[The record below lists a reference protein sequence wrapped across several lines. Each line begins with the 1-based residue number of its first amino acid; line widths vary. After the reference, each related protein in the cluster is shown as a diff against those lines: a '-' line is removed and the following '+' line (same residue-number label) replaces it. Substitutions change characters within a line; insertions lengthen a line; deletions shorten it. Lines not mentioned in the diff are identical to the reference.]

1 MSGEANRR
9 ILVIDDNASIHE
21 DFRKILG
28 DPSAS
33 RTNLADARSAFFGG
47 EEDAVPAVTYELDS
61 AYQGE
66 EGLAKVVASLA
77 CSRPYAMAF
86 VDVRMPPGWD
96 GIETLARIFEAD
108 PRIQA
113 VICTAYSDHSWDEI
127 LARLGRSDRLLI
139 LKKPFDNVEVQQCA
153 SALTEKW
160 NTEARERLRIEE
172 ARAAERE
179 ARAYASSLATTNR
192 ALETA
197 RAVAVAAAQA
207 KSEFLTNMSHEIRTP
222 MIAILGAAELL
233 RDGALVDTERAE
245 QLEAIRGEGQSLL
258 SMLGDILDLSS
269 IESGRLLIEK
279 HDCSPAAILE
289 EVVAAHSARAK
300 AKGLRISVQCGGSV
314 PDALRT
320 DPVRLKQILAHLV
333 GNAIKFTDSGSVRVA
348 CDLESALGG
357 EHRLQIVVADSGVG
371 ITSEQRSHLFE
382 AFSQG
387 DGSLTRRHGGTG
399 LGLALSRRL
408 SHVLGGDL
416 DVESIPGSGST
427 FTLSLPCPVETTES
441 GPKRASPS
449 GSEGLSGQILLVEDV
464 IATQRLYALYLQRAG
479 ATVDVASNGAI
490 GVEKALASRKSG
502 RCYDVILMDMQMPI
516 LDGYSAARKLR
527 SEGWTGPIVA
537 VTAHALAGDR
547 DRCIEAGCDD
557 YLAKPVERER
567 LVRTCREWIA
577 RSVPPALPNP
587 SPSRELAPGPSTSE

>member
-1 MSGEANRR
+1 MSGEVNRR

-21 DFRKILG
+21 DFKKILG

-33 RTNLADARSAFFGG
+33 ETDLADARSAFFGG
-47 EEDAVPAVTYELDS
+47 DKDPVPDVTYELDS

-77 CSRPYAMAF
+77 CARPYAMAF

-113 VICTAYSDHSWDEI
+113 VICTAYADHSWDEI

-160 NTEARERLRIEE
+160 NTEARERMRIEE
-172 ARAAERE
+172 ARSAERE
-179 ARAYASSLATTNR
+179 ARSYASSLAATNR
-192 ALETA
+192 ALEAA
-197 RAVAVAAAQA
+197 RAIAVAAAQA

-233 RDGALVDTERAE
+233 RDGALADVDRLQ
-245 QLEAIRGEGQSLL
+245 QLEAIRGEGQNLL

-269 IESGRLLIEK
+269 IESGRLLVAKGE
-279 HDCSPAAILE
+279 CSPRSILDD
-289 EVVAAHSARAK
+289 VLASHSVAAT
-300 AKGLRISVQCGGSV
+300 AKGLLLSIHCGESV
-314 PDALRT
+314 PGTLRT
-320 DPVRLKQILAHLV
+320 DPVRLRQILGHLV
-333 GNAIKFTDSGSVRVA
+333 GNAIKFTESGTVNIA
-348 CDLESALGG
+348 CDLESAIGG
-357 EHRLQIVVADSGVG
+357 ADRLQIVVADSGVG
-371 ITSEQRSHLFE
+371 ITTEQRSMLFE

-387 DGSLTRRHGGTG
+387 DGSLTRRHGGAG

-416 DVESIPGSGST
+416 DVESVPGSGST
-427 FTLSLPCPVETTES
+427 FTLSLPCPTEASKTVAELGRSETPET
-441 GPKRASPS
+441 
-449 GSEGLSGQILLVEDV
+449 LSGHILLVEDV

-490 GVEKALASRKSG
+490 GVEKALASRTSG
-502 RCYDVILMDMQMPI
+502 RGYDVILMDMQMPV
-516 LDGYSAARKLR
+516 LDGYSATRKLR
-527 SEGWTGPIVA
+527 GEGWTGPIVA
-537 VTAHALAGDR
+537 VTAHALAADR

-567 LVRTCREWIA
+567 LVQSCREWIG
-577 RSVPPALPNP
+577 RSVPPALPHP
-587 SPSRELAPGPSTSE
+587 SPTRELAPGPSTSE